1 MQRHLRRAL
10 ITLAGMTASA
20 GAWAAVTVTYIDS
33 EKMTDV
39 PRFATERSA
48 MEIEFREHLE
58 QLGAKLPPEQNL
70 AIEILDIDLAG
81 DVFPKVAIRDVRVM
95 KGMADWPRIKL
106 RYRLEQNGQL
116 LRSGE
121 QELADPNYQMSINSY
136 RNEMYGYEKQ
146 MLDDW
151 FKKDLLVTK

>member
-1 MQRHLRRAL
+1 MQRHLRYAL

-20 GAWAAVTVTYIDS
+20 GAWAGVTVTYVDS

-58 QLGAKLPPEQNL
+58 QLGAQLPHEQNL

-106 RYRLEQNGQL
+106 RYRLEQGGQV

-121 QELADPNYQMSINSY
+121 EELADPNYQMTINSY

-146 MLDDW
+146 MLDAW
-151 FKKDLLVTK
+151 FKKEVLVKK